1 MSTFESADSK
11 EKDRPLF
18 LSFVFDATLTPL
30 PLFYPPIAPLQELT
44 HVKTW
49 NKPMIQE
56 STEQKEKHAWK
67 TVSKDFGA

>member
-1 MSTFESADSK
+1 M
-11 EKDRPLF
+11 
-18 LSFVFDATLTPL
+18 
-30 PLFYPPIAPLQELT
+30 QELT